1 MAIITID
8 GFEVYSNLDGTK
20 DIIVD
25 SDHIDECMKV
35 FVKNNLDGVA
45 VTTSHNYRRQ
55 DIDFLSDYPEI
66 KQLSVSDGIGDVDAI
81 RHLTN
86 LTFLMLSGKNRKVDF
101 ENFPVLTNLIADWSP
116 NFLNMD
122 SCKQLSQLTFHHY
135 TPKIKDCS
143 SLANVPW
150 VKRLEITQ
158 SPIKTLNGLDNFSQL
173 EELEMNYCGK
183 LETLCCLNESKTTLL
198 SSRFNHCKSIKNH
211 EYVVRLDCLNT
222 LGYSYC
228 GTIPSVKFIEK
239 MRSLQNF
246 MFVGTDVSDGDIS
259 PCIGLEYIGFT
270 DKKHFSHTMKQIN
283 ELSKIA
289 KERS

>member
-1 MAIITID
+1 MAIDIID
-8 GFEVYSNLDGTK
+8 GCKVYFNLDGTR

-25 SDHIDECMKV
+25 SDCIDECMQV
-35 FVKNNLDGVA
+35 FVKNNFDGVA

-55 DIDFLSDYPEI
+55 DIDFLSDFPEV
-66 KQLSVSDGIGDVDAI
+66 KQLSVSDGIGEIKAI
-81 RHLTN
+81 HHLTN

-101 ENFPVLTNLIADWSP
+101 GSFPVLTNLISDWSP

-135 TPKIKDCS
+135 TPKSKDFS

-158 SPIKTLNGLDNFSQL
+158 SPIKTLNGLDKFNQL

-183 LETLCCLNESKTTLL
+183 LETLCCLKESKATLL
-198 SSRFNHCKSIKNH
+198 SSRFNHCKSIQNH
-211 EYVVRLDCLNT
+211 EYVVHLNHLNT
-222 LGYSYC
+222 LGYSYG
-228 GTIPSVKFIEK
+228 GTIPSIKFIEK
-239 MRSLQNF
+239 MRSLKNF
-246 MFVGTDVSDGDIS
+246 LFVGTDVSDGDIS
-259 PCIGLEYIGFT
+259 PCVGLEYAGFT

-283 ELSKIA
+283 ELSKKA
-289 KERS
+289 KGRS